1 MDDELEGLCVLAVE
15 DNALNE
21 TTLALMLRRI
31 KTKFQIVRSGVVV
44 LQTALGMEE
53 LHLILLDI
61 GLPHLDGY
69 QVLKQLRAEPR
80 LDGVKIVAM
89 SARDPRVEIERSKAA
104 GFDGY
109 ITKPLRQS
117 IFGNQLRRIMEGDP
131 IWDEGS

>member
-1 MDDELEGLCVLAVE
+1 MDDELEGLVILAVE

-31 KTKFQIVRSGVVV
+31 KARFQIVRSGDVV
-44 LQTALGMEE
+44 LENGLSMDD

-61 GLPHLDGY
+61 GLPHQDGY

-89 SARDPRVEIERSKAA
+89 SARDPRVEIDRSKAA

-117 IFGNQLRRIMEGDP
+117 AFGNQLRRIMADDP
-131 IWDEGS
+131 IWDSGS

>member
-1 MDDELEGLCVLAVE
+1 MEEELEGLWVLAVE

-21 TTLALMLRRI
+21 TTLALMLR
-31 KTKFQIVRSGVVV
+31 KFKAKFQIVRSGVVV
-44 LQTALGMEE
+44 LQTALDMDE

-61 GLPHLDGY
+61 GLPHQDGY

-117 IFGNQLRRIMEGDP
+117 AFSTQIKRIMAGDP
-131 IWDEGS
+131 IWDAGS